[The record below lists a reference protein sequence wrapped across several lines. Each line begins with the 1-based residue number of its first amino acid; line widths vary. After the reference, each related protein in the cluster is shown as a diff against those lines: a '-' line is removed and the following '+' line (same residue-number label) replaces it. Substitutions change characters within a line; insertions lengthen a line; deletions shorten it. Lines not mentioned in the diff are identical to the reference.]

1 MKLWNTLWK
10 RRETITKE
18 FENTELAEF
27 LEDTVH
33 AIVDMEPDAIAVV
46 ARSETDQAVFT
57 NCYNCNTEYKAILAF
72 HLLCDI
78 ITDVVKTNKDFIFEE
93 NDEIDGDD
101 DEIDE

>member
-1 MKLWNTLWK
+1 M
-10 RRETITKE
+10 TITKE
-18 FENTELAEF
+18 FENTDLAVF

-46 ARSETDQAVFT
+46 ARSETDQTVFT

-78 ITDVVKTNKDFIFEE
+78 VTDVIKANKDFIFDE
-93 NDEIDGDD
+93 NDEDEEGD
-101 DEIDE
+101 DEIE